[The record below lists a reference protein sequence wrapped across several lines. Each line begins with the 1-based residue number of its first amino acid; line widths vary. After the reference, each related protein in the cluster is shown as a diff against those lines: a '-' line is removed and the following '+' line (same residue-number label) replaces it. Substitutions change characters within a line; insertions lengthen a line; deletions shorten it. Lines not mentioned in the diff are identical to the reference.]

1 MMPTRTRWPKRFSQ
15 GSRNT
20 SPRIPPGQVDA
31 GETGAE
37 PSSGRRH
44 QPRSASW
51 GGHRDRPGTP
61 PLRETLSGFWS
72 RRIDEANRLVYCV
85 DGDDLVIIA
94 CRYHYEN
101 WADRATVVSFLA
113 CPGLPQEH
121 AAMGSLRPLPYA
133 WRKQSSTPAR
143 PARPAREACSCR
155 QSVSMRHPA
164 ARGADRWSSDRGRQ
178 GRLPMAPK
186 CRKILHLLPC
196 LALPCLA
203 LKINGLRCMACSLLL
218 F

>member
-1 MMPTRTRWPKRFSQ
+1 MTPTRTRWPKRFSR

-121 AAMGSLRPLPYA
+121 AAMGSLRSLPLRLAKAILNTRPT
-133 WRKQSSTPAR
+133 SEAR
-143 PARPAREACSCR
+143 PRSVLMPAIR
-155 QSVSMRHPA
+155 QHASSG
-164 ARGADRWSSDRGRQ
+164 GAGSG
-178 GRLPMAPK
+178 
-186 CRKILHLLPC
+186 
-196 LALPCLA
+196 
-203 LKINGLRCMACSLLL
+203 
-218 F
+218 